1 MARIGIKICGISD
14 RASLDA
20 AIGAGADHIG
30 LVFFAKSPRNVGI
43 EQAAALAQHAA
54 GRAKI
59 VGLFVD
65 PEEDFLG
72 QMRRRVHLDV
82 IQLHGKES
90 PARVAQVIA
99 AQGLPVWKAI
109 GVRKTADL
117 DAARDYRGVARIL
130 YDAKPPEGADL
141 PGGTGLRIDWS
152 LMAGYRHSIPWILA
166 GGLDPRNV
174 GEAIE
179 TTGADFVDVS
189 SGVES
194 APGIKDA
201 ARIAAFCTAVRAAG

>member
-1 MARIGIKICGISD
+1 MARIGIKICGLSD
-14 RASLDA
+14 SASLDA

-65 PEEDFLG
+65 PEADFLNRLV
-72 QMRRRVHLDV
+72 QSVRLDV
-82 IQLHGKES
+82 IQLHGKET
-90 PARVAQVIA
+90 PAKVAHIQA
-99 AQGLPVWKAI
+99 AHGLPVWKAI

-117 DAARDYRGVARIL
+117 DAARQYQGVERIL

-152 LMAGYRHSIPWILA
+152 LMANYRHASPWILA

-174 GEAIE
+174 AEAIAV
-179 TTGADFVDVS
+179 TGADFVDVS

-194 APGIKDA
+194 APGVKDA
-201 ARIAAFCTAVRAAG
+201 GKIAAFCKAVRAAG

>member
-43 EQAAALAQHAA
+43 EQAAALAHHAA

-65 PEEDFLG
+65 PEGDFLG
-72 QMRRRVHLDV
+72 QIRQNVHLDV

-90 PARVAQVIA
+90 PARVAQVMA
-99 AQGLPVWKAI
+99 AQSLPVWKAI
-109 GVRKTADL
+109 GVRKSADL
-117 DAARDYRGVARIL
+117 DAARDYQGVARIL
-130 YDAKPPEGADL
+130 FDAKPPEGADL

-174 GEAIE
+174 GEAIHA
-179 TTGADFVDVS
+179 TGADFVDVS

-194 APGIKDA
+194 APGVKDA
-201 ARIAAFCTAVRAAG
+201 ARIAAFCKAVRAAG

>member
-14 RASLDA
+14 RINLDA
-20 AIGAGADHIG
+20 AIAAGADHIG

-43 EQAAALAQHAA
+43 EQAAALAEHAA
-54 GRAKI
+54 GRARI

-65 PEEDFLG
+65 PEADFLNRLR
-72 QMRRRVHLDV
+72 QTVRLDV
-82 IQLHGKES
+82 IQLHGKET
-90 PARVAQVIA
+90 PAQSLHIQA
-99 AQGLPVWKAI
+99 AHGLPVWKAI

-117 DAARDYRGVARIL
+117 DAARAYQGLARIL

-152 LMAGYRHSIPWILA
+152 LMAGYRHALPWILA

-174 GEAIE
+174 GEAIGA
-179 TTGADFVDVS
+179 TGADFVDVS

-194 APGIKDA
+194 APGVKDA
-201 ARIAAFCTAVRAAG
+201 AKIAAFCDAVRAAG